1 MNKKIENNEID
12 LVEVIINIWNNKLK
26 IAAITVIF
34 IILSTAL
41 YFIAKPPLNAKT
53 EILPITIFE
62 NNLYKQYNTLT
73 MPQVEKD
80 DEKIKAENRFD
91 KINRNYLLSL
101 FIEELQTKDI
111 IIEAIKKYQ
120 LIDQKKFDSEDK
132 YLKTVQKEALKLN
145 LLSPINVDGNKRGET
160 RLNWIIE
167 FEVDDKGQWEEALS
181 FIESEINNNIKNY
194 LKLNFNTTLDNL
206 KLLDRFKLEDLNLK
220 INNAKKDYDNET
232 SNRLAFLKEQSLIA
246 RKLNIESN
254 TLEVENFSTPSGV
267 ISNLQ
272 SAKPYYMRGY
282 AMIEKEIE
290 LIESRNNKD
299 KDAFTKNLLDLE
311 KQKRALLEDKL
322 LDRTE
327 KLFNNTP
334 IVNDNDFKAANIIYQ
349 DTEFKASFS
358 LIKTILISGIFGI
371 IFGIFYVLISS
382 AIQQR
387 K

>member
-1 MNKKIENNEID
+1 MKKKTESDEID
-12 LVEVIINIWNNKLK
+12 LIEVIINIFNNKLK
-26 IAAITVIF
+26 ITAITVIF
-34 IILSTAL
+34 ITLSIAL
-41 YFIAKPPLNAKT
+41 YFINKPSIKAKT

-62 NNLYKQYNTLT
+62 NNLYASYNSLT
-73 MPQVEKD
+73 VAQGEKND
-80 DEKIKAENRFD
+80 KKILTSNRLEQ
-91 KINRNYLLSL
+91 INRNYLLDL
-101 FIEELQTKDI
+101 FLEELRTKDI
-111 IIEAIKKYQ
+111 VIEAIKKYQ
-120 LIDQKKFDSEDK
+120 LIDQKKFDSEDE
-132 YLKTVQKEALKLN
+132 YLKAIEKSALKLD
-145 LLSPINVDGNKRGET
+145 LLSPINVDYNKRGET

-167 FEVDDKGQWEEALS
+167 FEVDDKNQWEEALS
-181 FIESEINNNIKNY
+181 FIEIEINNNIKDY
-194 LKLNFNTTLDNL
+194 LKLNFNTTLNNL
-206 KLLDRFKLEDLNLK
+206 KLLDQFKLEDLNLE

-232 SNRLAFLKEQSLIA
+232 SNRLTFLKEQSLIA
-246 RKLNIESN
+246 RKLNIENN

-299 KDAFTKNLLDLE
+299 AFTKNLLDLE

-334 IVNDNDFKAANIIYQ
+334 IVSGNDFKAANIIYQ
-349 DTEFKASFS
+349 NTEYKASSS
-358 LIKTILISGIFGI
+358 LIKVVLFSGIFGV

-382 AIQQR
+382 AIRQH

>member
-1 MNKKIENNEID
+1 MKKKIESDD
-12 LVEVIINIWNNKLK
+12 LDLAVVIINIWNNKFK
-26 IAAITVIF
+26 IAAITAIF
-34 IILSTAL
+34 ITFSIAL
-41 YFIAKPPLNAKT
+41 FFINKPPLKAQTK
-53 EILPITIFE
+53 ILPITIFE
-62 NNLYKQYNTLT
+62 SNLYAQYNSLT
-73 MPQVEKD
+73 MPMGEKD
-80 DEKIKAENRFD
+80 DKKIKDENRLD
-91 KINRNYLLSL
+91 KIDKDYLLIL

-120 LIDQKKFDSEDK
+120 LIDQKKFDSEDE
-132 YLKTVQKEALKLN
+132 YLKTVQKKALKLI
-145 LLSPINVDGNKRGET
+145 LLSPINVDGDKRSET

-167 FEVDDKGQWEEALS
+167 FEVDDENKWEQALS

-194 LKLNFNTTLDNL
+194 LKLNFNTILDNL
-206 KLLDRFKLEDLNLK
+206 KLLDQFKLEDLNLK

-246 RKLNIESN
+246 RKLNIENN

-267 ISNLQ
+267 ISNVQ

-311 KQKRALLEDKL
+311 KQKRTLLEDKL

-334 IVNDNDFKAANIIYQ
+334 IVIDNDFKAAKIIYQ

-358 LIKTILISGIFGI
+358 LIKMILISGIFGI
-371 IFGIFYVLISS
+371 IFGMFYVLISN